1 MLFEALTQTPVL
13 RDFFLSDIHDCNL
26 LAGIIHQPVRSS
38 GSRLMLNGDHGS
50 FQNNLLNPLVQQQQ
64 SQNCLMCEFS
74 HIFQEEFYS
83 GAKEPFTPYQ
93 LLHLIWTNSK
103 HLAGY
108 EQQDANEFLI
118 SALGRN
124 LQCFLTATDF
134 CSIKGHH
141 RENFDSAVQVE
152 QNEVRLPVSSR
163 SVVKTQSLLLIS
175 KP

>member
-1 MLFEALTQTPVL
+1 MLFEALTHTPVL

-26 LAGIIHQPVRSS
+26 LADIINHPVRSS
-38 GSRLMLNGDHGS
+38 GSRLMLNGGHGS

-74 HIFQEEFYS
+74 HIFQEFYS
-83 GAKEPFTPYQ
+83 GANEPFTPHQ

-103 HLAGY
+103 HLSGY
-108 EQQDANEFLI
+108 EQQDAHEFLI